1 MRGLKVKTIHRGDK
15 SPKYKIEHLS
25 SKVADY
31 TTFINDK
38 KGVEMNVVDYFSRTY
53 NRSLEFKSL
62 PCIVVKKNLFIPME
76 VCNIFPGRYL
86 YIFFLSCFDF
96 IQNIHLIY

>member
-15 SPKYKIEHLS
+15 SPMYKVERLS
-25 SKVADY
+25 SKAADY
-31 TTFINDK
+31 TTFMNDK
-38 KGVEMNVVDYFSRTY
+38 EGVEMNVADYFARTY

-76 VCNIFPGRYL
+76 VCNILPGRYI
-86 YIFFLSCFDF
+86 YTFFVML
-96 IQNIHLIY
+96 LILF